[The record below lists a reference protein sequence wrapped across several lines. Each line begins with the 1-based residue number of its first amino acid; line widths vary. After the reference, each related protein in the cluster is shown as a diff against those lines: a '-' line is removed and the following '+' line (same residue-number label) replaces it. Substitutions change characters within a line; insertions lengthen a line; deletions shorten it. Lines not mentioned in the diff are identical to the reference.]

1 MNTDTVYTGLPVVAR
16 SSCSG
21 NTPIYNCWREM
32 EALWGVHDRAWRVML
47 PTRILYNTVVLSLGF
62 LFNYLDLLEFPVYF
76 TYWILSCKVG
86 GRQKEWG
93 QMSISHRNV
102 PTKVLYSSPLEERR
116 QQTHWSVLHIPP
128 RNRGEMGEVFLSMP
142 QWGTGARATGGYME
156 RKVDELTVIVKK
168 ERERKSI
175 G

>member
-1 MNTDTVYTGLPVVAR
+1 
-16 SSCSG
+16 
-21 NTPIYNCWREM
+21 M
-32 EALWGVHDRAWRVML
+32 EAWWGVHDRVRGVVL
-47 PTRILYNTVVLSLGF
+47 PTRILYNGVVLSLGF
-62 LFNYLDLLEFPVYF
+62 HLNYLDLLEFTVQF

-86 GRQKEWG
+86 GRQEEWG

-102 PTKVLYSSPLEERR
+102 PAKVLYSSLLEERR
-116 QQTHWSVLHIPP
+116 QQTHWSVLHIPL
-128 RNRGEMGEVFLSMP
+128 RNWEEMGEVFLSMP

-168 ERERKSI
+168 GRVRKNI